1 MQELDETERA
11 ALVFECDHKWNNPAM
26 MWYSIG
32 LCAIEAATQGRD
44 QTGSNGANFSFPE
57 GFRIHNGTQRHEWL
71 VGLINAIIFMTA
83 GLIRGKDCSRQL
95 VQQATLQSRA
105 LSSYPIDKLGPFS
118 LQVQQLP
125 SDYDRLVSPRP
136 LRCGSRSSASTGEV
150 PPNMSKNVTS
160 TANMGGS
167 LASSR
172 LRSLMTRSSKR
183 K

>member
-83 GLIRGKDCSRQL
+83 GLIGAFIVDPLNHYLGRRGEIFLTAMCL
-95 VQQATLQSRA
+95 TATPIGFSFAKSWQGLFPPIGSTSHSSVEGA
-105 LSSYPIDKLGPFS
+105 L
-118 LQVQQLP
+118 
-125 SDYDRLVSPRP
+125 LVSDRQA
-136 LRCGSRSSASTGEV
+136 GSFFPSGSA
-150 PPNMSKNVTS
+150 
-160 TANMGGS
+160 
-167 LASSR
+167 ASFR
-172 LRSLMTRSSKR
+172 LRSSGQPTPITMWFEVVR
-183 K
+183 KHR